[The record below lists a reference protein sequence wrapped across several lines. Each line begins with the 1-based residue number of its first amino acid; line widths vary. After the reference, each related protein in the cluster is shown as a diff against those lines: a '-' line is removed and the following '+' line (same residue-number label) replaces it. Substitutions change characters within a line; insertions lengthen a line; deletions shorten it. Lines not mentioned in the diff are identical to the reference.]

1 DMRAGGPRTLGD
13 RNFAPRLSSRP
24 IELKLSGS
32 LRPFF
37 TLQVFPGGLS
47 RVILLVRSRHLVQ
60 YFLHR
65 FRGSIRLQFSFDGT
79 EL

>member
-1 DMRAGGPRTLGD
+1 VAVVKGEDNAGRKTRAPGGDLEILRPD
-13 RNFAPRLSSRP
+13 SSSQP

-32 LRPFF
+32 LRQFF
-37 TLQVFPGGLS
+37 TLQVFFRGLS

-65 FRGSIRLQFSFDGT
+65 FRG
-79 EL
+79 